1 MQHLKKLLFLS
12 ATMVFFLAAK
22 AQQADAT
29 GVTLQNI
36 QSLPAF
42 EMMAAPDSTIYSSE
56 QLKKNKPV
64 IMMFFNPDCDH
75 CQRETKELLAYKEE
89 LKDIQIVMVSSLSFT
104 SIKDFYKEYNIAS
117 MPGVSMGQ
125 DINYALRLK
134 FRPTNF
140 PGIYVYDANRKLVK
154 VYAGN
159 VAVPTILDAL
169 K

>member
-1 MQHLKKLLFLS
+1 MKKLLILS
-12 ATMVFFLAAK
+12 AAMVFFWSAK
-22 AQQADAT
+22 AQQADAS

-42 EMMAAPDSTIYSSE
+42 KMMAAPDSTAYSSE

-64 IMMFFNPDCDH
+64 IIMFFNPDCDH

-89 LKDIQIVMVSSLSFT
+89 LKDIQIVMVSSLSFAQ
-104 SIKDFYKEYNIAS
+104 IKDFYKDYNIAS
-117 MPGVSMGQ
+117 MPGINMGQ

-140 PGIYVYDANRKLVK
+140 PGIYVYDASHKLVK